1 MESEKK
7 IHSRAKKY
15 SGRIVIGLLSA
26 LILLGIGGTWF
37 YRIQAHA
44 AKQNAL
50 ARVERIGQN
59 QAKAISEWRKVQLED
74 ADKVMKIPFL
84 VRDVIRFLTDPGGH
98 HAHLLEIR
106 LASLQSGYHYDEIRV
121 LDSRGRGP

>member
-15 SGRIVIGLLSA
+15 SGKMVIGLFSA

-44 AKQNAL
+44 AKQ
-50 ARVERIGQN
+50 
-59 QAKAISEWRKVQLED
+59 D
-74 ADKVMKIPFL
+74 AAEVFAQW
-84 VRDVIRFLTDPGGH
+84 H
-98 HAHLLEIR
+98 
-106 LASLQSGYHYDEIRV
+106 
-121 LDSRGRGP
+121 GP